1 MILTGKACIL
11 RLSDGTKG
19 RFTHWKRVAEEG
31 MTIKTNAD
39 WNELLQGI
47 RTLAERTKLQR
58 RLPVRQ
64 GETTMEEIEQ
74 LKQRVEELE
83 KAVQIIT
90 EIVENIVKQE
100 TKASNSRRWFR
111 WFR

>member
-1 MILTGKACIL
+1 MIPIGKSGL
-11 RLSDGTKG
+11 KTFESGG
-19 RFTHWKRVAEEG
+19 R

-39 WNELLQGI
+39 WNELLQSI

-100 TKASNSRRWFR
+100 AKASNSKRWFR